1 MSDCPNA
8 EVRDL
13 LPDLLHDRLD
23 ARTRAMVV
31 AHVDGC
37 ADCRSELE
45 LLRSLRGSLDRAT
58 PRVDVD
64 RIVAA
69 LPAPASVRPGQ
80 HRRAWRVLSDW
91 RIAAAVTFIV
101 AGGTS
106 VVVMR
111 NVRDGGSDS
120 ASAPAVR
127 HVTDAAS
134 ETTARVSPPARADST
149 VRSPAPN
156 TTTAAV
162 PSQPRPKSASAPPAR
177 RSGAESVA
185 STDDPKYE
193 QSAGLAN
200 SRIGDLNAKQLK
212 SLLKAIESMDA
223 TPSTEPDPVVLRV
236 GARTSSPNGL

>member
-1 MSDCPNA
+1 MNDCSNA
-8 EVRDL
+8 EVREL
-13 LPDLLHDRLD
+13 LPDLLHGRLD
-23 ARTRAMVV
+23 ARTRARVV

-58 PRVDVD
+58 PRVDAD

-69 LPAPASVRPGQ
+69 LPSPASVRPTQ

-106 VVVMR
+106 VVVIH
-111 NVRDGGSDS
+111 NARDVETDS
-120 ASAPAVR
+120 ASAPAIR
-127 HVTDAAS
+127 HVTGAAS
-134 ETTARVSPPARADST
+134 ETTASVSASASVGNA
-149 VRSPAPN
+149 VRSPAPKA
-156 TTTAAV
+156 TTASV
-162 PSQPRPKSASAPPAR
+162 PSRPRPDSTSPAPVGQ
-177 RSGAESVA
+177 RSTESVA
-185 STDDPKYE
+185 STGEQKEE

-236 GARTSSPNGL
+236 GSRTSSPNGL

>member
-1 MSDCPNA
+1 MSDCSNA

-13 LPDLLHDRLD
+13 LPDLMHDRLD
-23 ARTRAMVV
+23 ARTRTRVV

-45 LLRSLRGSLDRAT
+45 LLRSLRASLDRGT

-69 LPAPASVRPGQ
+69 LPTPASVRPSQ
-80 HRRAWRVLSDW
+80 RRGAWRVLSDW

-106 VVVMR
+106 LAVIHNM
-111 NVRDGGSDS
+111 RDGTSDS
-120 ASAPAVR
+120 ASVPAVR
-127 HVTDAAS
+127 HVTNAAS
-134 ETTARVSPPARADST
+134 ETTASVAAPTVSGST

-156 TTTAAV
+156 ATTAAA
-162 PSQPRPKSASAPPAR
+162 SARPRPESTSPAPVGQGR
-177 RSGAESVA
+177 AESVA
-185 STDDPKYE
+185 STDEPRDE

-212 SLLKAIESMDA
+212 SLLNAIEHMDA
-223 TPSTEPDPVVLRV
+223 TPITEPEPVTLRV
-236 GARTSSPNGL
+236 GARTSSPTGL

>member
-13 LPDLLHDRLD
+13 LPDLMHDRLD
-23 ARTRAMVV
+23 ARTRARVV

-69 LPAPASVRPGQ
+69 LPTPASVRPSQ
-80 HRRAWRVLSDW
+80 HRRAWRVLNDW

-106 VVVMR
+106 VVVMH
-111 NVRDGGSDS
+111 NVRDGGGDS
-120 ASAPAVR
+120 TSAPAIR
-127 HVTDAAS
+127 HVNSAAS
-134 ETTARVSPPARADST
+134 ETTASVSGPATGGST

-156 TTTAAV
+156 ATTAAV
-162 PSQPRPKSASAPPAR
+162 PSRPRPESAALAPV
-177 RSGAESVA
+177 GHGHAESLV
-185 STDDPKYE
+185 STDEPRDE
-193 QSAGLAN
+193 QGAGLAN
-200 SRIGDLNAKQLK
+200 NRIGDLNAKQLK
-212 SLLKAIESMDA
+212 SLLNAIEHMDA
-223 TPSTEPDPVVLRV
+223 TPITEPEPVTLRV
-236 GARTSSPNGL
+236 GARTSSPTGL

>member
-1 MSDCPNA
+1 MNDCPNA

-13 LPDLLHDRLD
+13 LPDLMHDRLD
-23 ARTRAMVV
+23 ARTRARVV

-58 PRVDVD
+58 PRVDVN

-69 LPAPASVRPGQ
+69 LPTPASVRPSQ
-80 HRRAWRVLSDW
+80 PRRAWRALRGLNDW

-106 VVVMR
+106 LVVMR
-111 NVRDGGSDS
+111 DSRDGGGDS

-127 HVTDAAS
+127 HVANAAS
-134 ETTARVSPPARADST
+134 ETTADVSGSARAEST
-149 VRSPAPN
+149 ILSPAPN
-156 TTTAAV
+156 ATTAAV
-162 PSQPRPKSASAPPAR
+162 PSRPRPESASVAPVRPV
-177 RSGAESVA
+177 GAESVA
-185 STDDPKYE
+185 SADD

-212 SLLKAIESMDA
+212 SLLNAIENMDA

-236 GARTSSPNGL
+236 GPRTSSPNGL

>member
-1 MSDCPNA
+1 MNDCPNA

-13 LPDLLHDRLD
+13 LPDLMHDRLD
-23 ARTRAMVV
+23 ARTRARVV

-58 PRVDVD
+58 PRVDVN

-69 LPAPASVRPGQ
+69 LPTPASVRPHQ
-80 HRRAWRVLSDW
+80 RSRAWRVVSDW

-111 NVRDGGSDS
+111 NVRDVGSDS

-127 HVTDAAS
+127 HVRSAAS
-134 ETTARVSPPARADST
+134 ETTASVFAPGKAADT
-149 VRSPAPN
+149 VRSPEPN
-156 TTTAAV
+156 ATTAAV
-162 PSQPRPKSASAPPAR
+162 PSRPRSQSASPVPAGR
-177 RSGAESVA
+177 GNAGSVA
-185 STDDPKYE
+185 STDDQKDE

-200 SRIGDLNAKQLK
+200 NRIGDLNAKQLK
-212 SLLKAIESMDA
+212 SLLNAIEHMDA
-223 TPSTEPDPVVLRV
+223 TPITEPEPVTLRV

>member
-23 ARTRAMVV
+23 ARTRARVV

-45 LLRSLRGSLDRAT
+45 LLRSLRGSLDRGI

-69 LPAPASVRPGQ
+69 LPAPASVRPRQ
-80 HRRAWRVLSDW
+80 HRGWRVLNDW

-106 VVVMR
+106 VLVIR
-111 NVRDGGSDS
+111 NSRDGASDS
-120 ASAPAVR
+120 ATAPAIR
-127 HVTDAAS
+127 HVTGAAS
-134 ETTARVSPPARADST
+134 ETTASVAASATAGST
-149 VRSPAPN
+149 VRAAAPSA
-156 TTTAAV
+156 TTAAV
-162 PSQPRPKSASAPPAR
+162 PRRPRADSTSPAPVGQGSAEAM
-177 RSGAESVA
+177 A
-185 STDDPKYE
+185 STGEPKDE
-193 QSAGLAN
+193 QSPGLAN

-212 SLLKAIESMDA
+212 SLLNAIEHMDA
-223 TPSTEPDPVVLRV
+223 TPITDPEPVVLRV
-236 GARTSSPNGL
+236 GSRTSSPNGM

>member
-23 ARTRAMVV
+23 ARTRARVL

-45 LLRSLRGSLDRAT
+45 LLRSLRGSLDRGT
-58 PRVDVD
+58 PRVDVN

-69 LPAPASVRPGQ
+69 LPTPASVRPSQ

-111 NVRDGGSDS
+111 DVRDGGSDS
-120 ASAPAVR
+120 TGAAAAL
-127 HVTDAAS
+127 HVAKATS
-134 ETTARVSPPARADST
+134 ETTAATGST
-149 VRSPAPN
+149 VRPPAPSA
-156 TTTAAV
+156 TTP
-162 PSQPRPKSASAPPAR
+162 PSETRHVTPPSSAGQGSAQA
-177 RSGAESVA
+177 VA
-185 STDDPKYE
+185 SMNEPKDD
-193 QSAGLAN
+193 Q
-200 SRIGDLNAKQLK
+200 IGDLNERQLK
-212 SLLKAIESMDA
+212 SLLKAIENMDA

-236 GARTSSPNGL
+236 RSRTSSPNGL